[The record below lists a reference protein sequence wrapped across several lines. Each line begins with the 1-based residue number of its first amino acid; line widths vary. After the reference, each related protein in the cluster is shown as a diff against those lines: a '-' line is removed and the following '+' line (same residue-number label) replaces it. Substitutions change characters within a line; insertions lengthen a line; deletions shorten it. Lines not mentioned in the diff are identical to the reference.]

1 MVFIKYKG
9 SRNFRQIIICA
20 TLSGHAVR
28 IEEIHSED
36 PTPGL
41 REYEI
46 SFLRLIEKI
55 TNGCTIEINET
66 GTSVYYKPGI
76 IVCGTATHDCT
87 DSGRAIGYYLEG
99 ILPLAPFGKVPL
111 NITFEGITNDNIDP
125 SVDLIKSVMLPNI
138 VRFGGVEP
146 EGVELRILRRGSFPR
161 GGGKVVFV
169 CPVAKTMKP
178 IQLLDEGLIRRI
190 RGVAY
195 CAKISPQTANR
206 MIESARSVLNGY
218 ARDVFLFSDFRKGE
232 DGGKAPGFSIALV
245 AETTTGCLL
254 SAEMAG
260 NPGDVPEDVG
270 IRAANL
276 LLEEIGKRG
285 CVDTMSQWICLLM
298 MILSPEDVSK
308 IRLGKLS
315 QFTIDCLRLYKE
327 MFGIQ
332 FKVLPDPESKTVIMS
347 CLGMG
352 YTNIAKRIY

>member
-9 SRNFRQIIICA
+9 SRNFRQILICA

-36 PTPGL
+36 PAPGL
-41 REYEI
+41 KEHEI
-46 SFLRLIEKI
+46 SFLRLLEKV

-76 IVCGTATHDCT
+76 IVGGVVSHDCT
-87 DSGRAIGYYLEG
+87 GTGRAIGYYLEG
-99 ILPLAPFGKVPL
+99 ALCLAPFGKAPL
-111 NITFEGITNDNIDP
+111 NITFEGVTNDNIDP

-138 VRFGGVEP
+138 VRFGGVEA
-146 EGVELRILRRGSFPR
+146 EGIELKILRRGAWPR
-161 GGGKVVFV
+161 EGGKVTFV
-169 CPVAKTMKP
+169 CPVAKAMRP

-195 CAKISPQTANR
+195 CAKTSPQTANR
-206 MIESARSVLNGY
+206 MIESARGILNEY
-218 ARDVFLFSDFRKGE
+218 ARDVFLFSDFRKGD
-232 DGGKAPGFSIALV
+232 DGGKCPGFAIALV
-245 AETTTGCLL
+245 AKTTTGCLL
-254 SAEMAG
+254 SAELAG
-260 NPGDVPEDVG
+260 CPGDVPDDVG
-270 IRAANL
+270 KKAAHL

-285 CVDTMSQWICLLM
+285 CVDTMSQWVCLLM
-298 MILSPEDVSK
+298 MILSPEDVTK

-332 FKVLPDPESKTVIMS
+332 FKVVPDPETKTVVMS